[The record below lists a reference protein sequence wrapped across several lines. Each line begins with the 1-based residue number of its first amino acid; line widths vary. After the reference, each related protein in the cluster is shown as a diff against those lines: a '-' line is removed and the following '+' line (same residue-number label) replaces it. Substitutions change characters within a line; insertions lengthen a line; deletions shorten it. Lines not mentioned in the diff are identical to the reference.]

1 MSKVKITWKAFGD
14 QPERGRFIS
23 SVEVELAKQV
33 SDDFRICE
41 AIYKVTNLQGELAEF
56 GASLT
61 EINLWKTIESKL
73 SPTKTHISLSVGDE
87 IEIDGRAYICA
98 DLGFIKVS
106 EAEIRTFPDGAIWSV
121 LKKAEVS
128 A

>member
-23 SVEVELAKQV
+23 SVEVELAKHV

-87 IEIDGRAYICA
+87 VEIDGQVYICA
-98 DLGFIKVS
+98 DFGFEKIEDVTIKYHENAVF
-106 EAEIRTFPDGAIWSV
+106 RV
-121 LKKAEVS
+121 YKKDKVDN
-128 A
+128 

>member
-1 MSKVKITWKAFGD
+1 MSKIKITWKAFGD
-14 QPERGRFIS
+14 NVERGRFIS
-23 SVEVELAKQV
+23 SVEVELVNQV
-33 SDDFRICE
+33 SDDLRICE
-41 AIYKVTNLQGELAEF
+41 AIYKVTNLQGELADF

-73 SPTKTHISLSVGDE
+73 SPTKTHISLSIGDE
-87 IEIDGRAYICA
+87 VEIDGRAYTCA

>member
-87 IEIDGRAYICA
+87 VEIDGQVYICA
-98 DLGFIKVS
+98 DFGFEKIEDVTIKYHG
-106 EAEIRTFPDGAIWSV
+106 DSV
-121 LKKAEVS
+121 FRVYKKEV

>member
-41 AIYKVTNLQGELAEF
+41 AIYKVTNLQGELADF

-73 SPTKTHISLSVGDE
+73 SPTRTHASLSVGDE
-87 IEIDGRAYICA
+87 VEIDGQVYICA
-98 DLGFIKVS
+98 DFGFEKIEDVEIKYHG
-106 EAEIRTFPDGAIWSV
+106 DSV
-121 LKKAEVS
+121 FRVVKKDKVDN
-128 A
+128 

>member
-1 MSKVKITWKAFGD
+1 MTKVKVTWKAFGK
-14 QPERGRFIS
+14 QPERGRSIT
-23 SVEVELAKQV
+23 SVEVELVNQV

-41 AIYKVTNLQGELAEF
+41 AIFKVTNLKDELAEF

-61 EINLWKTIESKL
+61 EINLWETIKPKL
-73 SPTKTHISLSVGDE
+73 SPTRTHTSLSIGDE
-87 IEIDGRAYICA
+87 VEIDGRAYICA